1 VYQRKKSKVLV
12 EMGTA
17 NRDASQITVR
27 NRNKALASYYS
38 SWESATMKTGGTN
51 VIMSLKA
58 PAVNSAELIAQE
70 NSGCVACLIEKN
82 NMTGATPD
90 PNQPL
95 YPTNGSRGG
104 ASSTTSTS

>member
-1 VYQRKKSKVLV
+1 
-12 EMGTA
+12 MGTA

-51 VIMSLKA
+51 VVMSLKA
-58 PAVNSAELIAQE
+58 PGINSAEIIAQQ

-82 NMTGATPD
+82 NMTGGTPD

-95 YPTNGSRGG
+95 YPNNPSRGG
-104 ASSTTSTS
+104 ASSTTSRI

>member
-1 VYQRKKSKVLV
+1 
-12 EMGTA
+12 MGTA

-38 SWESATMKTGGTN
+38 SWESATMKTGGAN
-51 VIMSLKA
+51 VVMSLKA
-58 PAVNSAELIAQE
+58 PGINSAEIIAQQ

-82 NMTGATPD
+82 NMTGETPD

-104 ASSTTSTS
+104 ASSTTSRT